1 MKFDSSTLTEQ
12 TKLSSIEA
20 DSIYNALD
28 CCVTYEVFE
37 ELNQQIRN
45 RPQHQQIYNFSRG
58 LQAPALDMM
67 QRGWKIDGYERG
79 KNIDLLTKRL
89 VRLESLLND
98 YATAVWGKPLNA
110 KSPDQLKSFFYRSME
125 IPEVELSFRG
135 VRRVSVNRE
144 ALEKISNYFYAL
156 PIVKVIFEIRKTSKL
171 LSVLKAE
178 VDSDGRIRTSYN
190 IAGTETGRWSS
201 SQSVWGSGT
210 NLQNITPE
218 LRRMFVADPGWKL
231 CHLDL
236 EQAESRVVGFLL
248 EILFEDR
255 SYTEA
260 HESGDLHTTNAILI
274 WPDKVHNREEA
285 EEPYYFQ
292 YSYRDMA
299 KRCGHATN
307 YDVSAWTLSRHLHIP
322 IAIADEFQKAY
333 HRAYPGIK
341 KWHTYCAGQVQ
352 MHSLLQTPLGR
363 VRQFFGRPGDT
374 AVIREAIAYCPQST
388 VADLLNII
396 LWIIWKF
403 MPEVQLLGQTHDSID
418 FQFKEGTE
426 EATIEKLKSLIKLV
440 IDTPQATL
448 SIPIEIKTGWNW
460 AEQTRP
466 PFTKLT
472 NPDGLM
478 KYIGTDTRTRPDNL
492 DRLV

>member
-12 TKLSSIEA
+12 TKLSPMEA
-20 DSIYNALD
+20 ESIYNALD
-28 CCVTYEVFE
+28 CCITYEVFK
-37 ELNQQIRN
+37 ELDRQLKDK
-45 RPQHQQIYNFSRG
+45 PQFQTVYDFSRG

-67 QRGWKIDGYERG
+67 QRGWKIDAYERG

-89 VRLESLLND
+89 TRLEELLNA

-110 KSPDQLKSFFYRSME
+110 KSPDQLKAFFYRSMD
-125 IPEVELSFRG
+125 IPPVELSFRG

-178 VDSDGRIRTSYN
+178 VDSDGRMRTSYN

-218 LRRMFVADPGWKL
+218 LRRMFIADPGWKL

-236 EQAESRVVGFLL
+236 EQAESRVVGFIL
-248 EILFEDR
+248 ELLFEDD
-255 SYTEA
+255 SYTKA
-260 HESGDLHTTNAILI
+260 HESGDLHTTNATLI
-274 WPDKVHNREEA
+274 WPDLVHDRETA
-285 EEPYYFQ
+285 EKPYYFQ

-322 IAIADEFQKAY
+322 IAIAEDFQKAY
-333 HRAYPGIK
+333 HIAYPGIK
-341 KWHTYCAGQVQ
+341 KWHTWTAGQVQ
-352 MHSLLQTPLGR
+352 MHSILTTPLGR
-363 VRQFFGRPGDT
+363 VRQFFGRPGDAT
-374 AVIREAIAYCPQST
+374 VIREAIAYKPQST

-396 LWIIWKF
+396 LWLIWKY

-418 FQFKEGTE
+418 LQFREGKEEETISKLQELVQLTIGTKPSI
-426 EATIEKLKSLIKLV
+426 TIPV
-440 IDTPQATL
+440 AFA
-448 SIPIEIKTGWNW
+448 TGWNW
-460 AEQTRP
+460 AEQNRP
-466 PFTKLT
+466 PFTPET
-472 NPDGLM
+472 NPEGLK
-478 KYIGTDTRTRPDNL
+478 KYAPGDTRVRPSNL
-492 DRLV
+492 ERLV